1 MARYS
6 IVGASGT
13 VGAALLRS
21 LPALLSDGDT
31 IQAATSNHA
40 KAGRSVDG
48 VAWVHLDLVTGEG
61 RDAALAGVDRLFM
74 LSPPGHADQE
84 RLLAPLISEAAQ
96 RGLQKIV
103 LMTAL
108 GVDASDGPL
117 RRVELALERS
127 GVPFNVLRPNWFMQN
142 FHTFWRHPIVTTS
155 SLPLPAG
162 TAPVSFID
170 ARDIGEVAARLLV
183 DDRHAGRAFE
193 LTGPQALTHAEA
205 AQVLSEAVGRRIAY
219 LDVEPAVFHRD
230 LVAAGLPADYADLL
244 VQLMAFVKAGYNA
257 RVSPDVEAL
266 LGKPA
271 RSLAAYARE
280 FRDTLAA
287 GPGGYGRQPLQTV
300 T

>member
-1 MARYS
+1 MARIS

-13 VGAALLRS
+13 VGTALLHA
-21 LPALLSDGDT
+21 LPALLGPGDS
-31 IQAATSNHA
+31 IQAITSDRT

-48 VAWVHLDLVTGEG
+48 VARVHLDLVTGEG
-61 RDAALAGVDRLFM
+61 LEAALTGVDRLFVM
-74 LSPPGHADQE
+74 APPGHADQE
-84 RLLAPLISEAAQ
+84 RLLAPLISEAAR
-96 RGLQKIV
+96 RGLAKVV

-117 RRVELALERS
+117 RRVELALAGS

-142 FHTFWRHPIVTTS
+142 FHTFWRHPIVTGDR
-155 SLPLPAG
+155 LPLPAG

-183 DDRHAGRAFE
+183 DDRHAGRAFD

-205 AQVLSEAVGRRIAY
+205 AQVLSEAVGRTISY
-219 LDVEPAVFHRD
+219 VDVEPAAFHRD

-271 RSLAAYARE
+271 RTLAAYARE
-280 FRDTLAA
+280 FKDALARA
-287 GPGGYGRQPLQTV
+287 SAA
-300 T
+300 